1 MNKLIFTKLRGRTVS
16 VLASESRVLQME
28 FEGEEASEQI
38 GTIYIGKVRNVV
50 KNLNAAFVEYKPGVN
65 GYYSLN
71 DNPVHLFTDGTRSD
85 RALKSGDEILVQIER
100 AAVKTKDAVLT
111 GELNLTGRYAAVTT
125 NCEKFGISAKIK
137 DKSWRKE
144 FKARWEE
151 SVISGNSQPVL
162 EAAQEGKAVLNC
174 GAIIR
179 TNAYGVSFE
188 NILAEVERLDTQLTK
203 IRRDAAYRTPYT
215 VLYRPDSFAASAVRD
230 LRMNDTTE
238 ILTDV
243 PEIYEELKTNDLP
256 NSLPLRFYDDS
267 FSLSALYHLESALDR
282 ALSKNVWLKSGGYLV
297 IEPTEAM
304 TVIDVNTGK
313 NVDKKSPEETYFKT
327 NMEAAAEIAVQ
338 MRLRNLSGIVIVDF
352 IDMAEKEHNDE
363 LLSAFR
369 KYLNSDPIKT
379 TLVDMTALGLVEVT
393 RKKIKRPLHEQVR

>member
-144 FKARWEE
+144 F
-151 SVISGNSQPVL
+151 
-162 EAAQEGKAVLNC
+162 
-174 GAIIR
+174 
-179 TNAYGVSFE
+179 
-188 NILAEVERLDTQLTK
+188 
-203 IRRDAAYRTPYT
+203 
-215 VLYRPDSFAASAVRD
+215 
-230 LRMNDTTE
+230 
-238 ILTDV
+238 
-243 PEIYEELKTNDLP
+243 
-256 NSLPLRFYDDS
+256 
-267 FSLSALYHLESALDR
+267 
-282 ALSKNVWLKSGGYLV
+282 
-297 IEPTEAM
+297 
-304 TVIDVNTGK
+304 
-313 NVDKKSPEETYFKT
+313 
-327 NMEAAAEIAVQ
+327 
-338 MRLRNLSGIVIVDF
+338 
-352 IDMAEKEHNDE
+352 
-363 LLSAFR
+363 
-369 KYLNSDPIKT
+369 
-379 TLVDMTALGLVEVT
+379 
-393 RKKIKRPLHEQVR
+393 